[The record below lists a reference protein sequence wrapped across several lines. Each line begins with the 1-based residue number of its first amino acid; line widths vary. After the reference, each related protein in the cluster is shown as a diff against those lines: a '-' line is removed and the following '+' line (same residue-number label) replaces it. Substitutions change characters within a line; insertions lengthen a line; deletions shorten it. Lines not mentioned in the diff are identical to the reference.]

1 VCESLAVAVLFLLN
15 EAWCSLRLSLSPHRA
30 NVAVC
35 ARMPLLALSV
45 VGVADVRASV
55 VGLDRG
61 NDTHLGHSEIDP

>member
-1 VCESLAVAVLFLLN
+1 
-15 EAWCSLRLSLSPHRA
+15 
-30 NVAVC
+30 
-35 ARMPLLALSV
+35 MPLLALSV